1 MQGADVLS
9 VDSVPCG
16 NIAALRGIDK
26 YLVKTGTVTT
36 FSEAHNLRVTK
47 FVAHLHRTG
56 VNQ

>member
-36 FSEAHNLRVTK
+36 FSEAHNLRVTIIICCS
-47 FVAHLHRTG
+47 FTQ
-56 VNQ
+56 NWCQ